1 MKKWLRPKLAE
12 TTAVCKLTSS
22 NVYLLLSILY
32 KCTHLQ
38 VVKMFVYS
46 TAQPCMNK
54 VSALYHHVSLSRNE
68 LEVSNLSNLYHL
80 DLCIQ

>member
-1 MKKWLRPKLAE
+1 MKKWLQQKLAE

-22 NVYLLLSILY
+22 NVYLPLSTLY

-46 TAQPCMNK
+46 AAQPCMN
-54 VSALYHHVSLSRNE
+54 
-68 LEVSNLSNLYHL
+68 
-80 DLCIQ
+80 